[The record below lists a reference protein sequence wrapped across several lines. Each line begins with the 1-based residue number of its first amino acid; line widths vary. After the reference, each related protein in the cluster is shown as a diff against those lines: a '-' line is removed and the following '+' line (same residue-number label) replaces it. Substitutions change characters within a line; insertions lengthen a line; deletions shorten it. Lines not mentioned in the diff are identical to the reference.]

1 MKALAAAG
9 ALLLTGLLSACSIL
23 PAGEALNVYLLPSNL
38 PVRAADVQSVDWS
51 LRVNRPQS
59 SQLLDSPRIAVLP
72 EGDLISAYQGARWS
86 DRAPALVRDR
96 LIGAL
101 LDDRRISAVSSD
113 DSRLQADLELSSDL
127 RAFQS
132 EYRNDRPEVHI
143 LLDARLVQAGNQRIL
158 ASRRFEV
165 RQIAGDPAVESVV
178 KAFGVANDQLSRQL
192 MDWVVDEGQRNAP
205 DSDKP

>member
-23 PAGEALNVYLLPSNL
+23 PAGEALNVYLLPGNL

-132 EYRNDRPEVHI
+132 EYRNGRPEVHI

-192 MDWVVDEGQRNAP
+192 MDWVVDVGQRNAP